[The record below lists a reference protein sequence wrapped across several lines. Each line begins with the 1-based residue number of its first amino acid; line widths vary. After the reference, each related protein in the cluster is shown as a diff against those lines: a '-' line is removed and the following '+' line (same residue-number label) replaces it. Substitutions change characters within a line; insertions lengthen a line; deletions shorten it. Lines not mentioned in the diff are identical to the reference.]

1 MISPAMRHICIH
13 CFDVLFFAI
22 RSGGPMEALCW
33 LFKGN
38 QHFRNWM
45 ICCHDR
51 KLVVTSRTVK
61 TWEIKN
67 NSTRIAVNKTSRICS
82 LKFNL
87 SHSRINLTRWTRLP
101 PHSALISL
109 TLFWRCL
116 LNSFPFKQ
124 HHIDWLQ
131 KSYERWIVVKIIPAS
146 TEKPSDLGNLL
157 EQFQMHLFPRPEHQL
172 SGTKNPFGG
181 KHSLHAD
188 VSYFLRSLRRH
199 LKKELSS
206 WEGDCKPFPVFN
218 SSDGID
224 IGNCYDLT
232 YFSNEPCVSKNG

>member
-1 MISPAMRHICIH
+1 MCCS
-13 CFDVLFFAI
+13 LQFAV
-22 RSGGPMEALCW
+22 EALW
-33 LFKGN
+33 RPYAGFLKETSISVIEWYVATIV
-38 QHFRNWM
+38 NWWWP
-45 ICCHDR
+45 HGQ
-51 KLVVTSRTVK
+51 SK

-67 NSTRIAVNKTSRICS
+67 NSTRIVVNKTSRICS

-101 PHSALISL
+101 PHSALISP

-172 SGTKNPFGG
+172 SETKNRFGG

-199 LKKELSS
+199 LKKRIKQL
-206 WEGDCKPFPVFN
+206 G
-218 SSDGID
+218 GR
-224 IGNCYDLT
+224 L
-232 YFSNEPCVSKNG
+232 